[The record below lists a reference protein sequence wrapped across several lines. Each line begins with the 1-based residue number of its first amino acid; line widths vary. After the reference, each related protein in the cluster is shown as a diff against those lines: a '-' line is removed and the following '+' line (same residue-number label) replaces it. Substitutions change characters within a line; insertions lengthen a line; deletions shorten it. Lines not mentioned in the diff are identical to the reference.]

1 MSPAAFSLGRVGAMV
16 LRYTYLL
23 RSSWPRLLE
32 MIYWPAVQMM
42 TWGFLQTYLVQAQG
56 VAPNNVA
63 LAAGALIGG
72 VLLWDILLRGQQGF
86 SFSFLEE
93 MWSRNIPNL
102 LMSPLRPAEFV
113 VALMVMSLIR
123 LAVGVVP
130 VTLMAI
136 AFFGFN
142 LWALGVAFAAFF
154 VVLIFFAWSVGL
166 LVSGILL
173 RYGLGAENL
182 VWSLMFIIQPLGCVY
197 YPVAA
202 LPGWLQPICWVLPP
216 TYVFEG
222 LRGMLLDHVLRADLM
237 LTGLADRF
245 VAFRGSR
252 LRLCATARQRATGG
266 NLIANGGIEFP
277 ATRRV
282 NRHGERSASTG
293 AQMSRR
299 FHGRRCVP
307 VSHAE
312 RPGNERSVRES
323 LRS

>member
-1 MSPAAFSLGRVGAMV
+1 MSNPAAFSLGRVGAMV

-23 RSSWPRLLE
+23 RSSWPRLFE
-32 MIYWPAVQMM
+32 MIYWPAVQML
-42 TWGFLQTYLVQAQG
+42 TWGFLQTYLVRAQG
-56 VAPNNVA
+56 VAPNSTA
-63 LAAGALIGG
+63 LAAGALIGA

-93 MWSRNIPNL
+93 MWSRNIANL
-102 LMSPLRPAEFV
+102 LMSPLTTAEFV

-136 AFFGFN
+136 AIFGFN
-142 LWALGVAFAAFF
+142 LWALGIAFAAFF
-154 VVLIFFAWSVGL
+154 VVLIVFAWSVGL

-182 VWSLMFIIQPLGCVY
+182 AWSLMFIIQPLGCIF

-222 LRGMLLDHVLRADLM
+222 LRGVLIDHVPRTDLM
-237 LTGLADRF
+237 LTGLAIDSLLF
-245 VAFRGSR
+245 
-252 LRLCATARQRATGG
+252 
-266 NLIANGGIEFP
+266 
-277 ATRRV
+277 
-282 NRHGERSASTG
+282 TG
-293 AQMSRR
+293 AAFAFAWLLASARR
-299 FHGRRCVP
+299 AGTLLQTG
-307 VSHAE
+307 E
-312 RPGNERSVRES
+312 
-323 LRS
+323 

>member
-1 MSPAAFSLGRVGAMV
+1 MSNPAPYSLGRIGAMV

-23 RSSWPRLLE
+23 RSSWPRILE
-32 MIYWPAVQMM
+32 MVYWPAVQML
-42 TWGFLQTYLVQAQG
+42 TWGFLQTYLVQAHG
-56 VAPNNVA
+56 GAPGNSTA

-72 VLLWDILLRGQQGF
+72 LLLWDILLRGQQGF

-136 AFFGFN
+136 VFFGFN

-166 LVSGILL
+166 LVSGFLL

-182 VWSLMFIIQPLGCVY
+182 AWSLMFIIQPLGY
-197 YPVAA
+197 IFYPVAA
-202 LPGWLQPICWVLPP
+202 LPDWLQPICWILPP

-222 LRGMLLDHVLRADLM
+222 LRGVLNDHVLRTDLM
-237 LTGLADRF
+237 LMGLAIDALLFAGATF
-245 VAFRGSR
+245 VFAR
-252 LRLCATARQRATGG
+252 LLAA
-266 NLIANGGIEFP
+266 
-277 ATRRV
+277 
-282 NRHGERSASTG
+282 
-293 AQMSRR
+293 SRR
-299 FHGRRCVP
+299 AGTLLQTG
-307 VSHAE
+307 E
-312 RPGNERSVRES
+312 
-323 LRS
+323 

>member
-1 MSPAAFSLGRVGAMV
+1 MSNPAAFSLGRVSAMV

-23 RSSWPRLLE
+23 RSSWPRILE
-32 MIYWPAVQMM
+32 MIYWPAVQML
-42 TWGFLQTYLVQAQG
+42 TWGFLQTYLVQTQG
-56 VAPNNVA
+56 VAQPGNSA
-63 LAAGALIGG
+63 AIAAGALIGG

-113 VALMVMSLIR
+113 VALTVMSLIR

-142 LWALGVAFAAFF
+142 LWALGIAFAAFF
-154 VVLIFFAWSVGL
+154 IVLIFFAWSVGL

-202 LPGWLQPICWVLPP
+202 LPSWLQPICWALPP

-222 LRGMLLDHVLRADLM
+222 LRLVLIDHVLRADLM
-237 LTGLADRF
+237 LTGLAIDSLLF
-245 VAFRGSR
+245 VGAAFGFAR
-252 LRLCATARQRATGG
+252 LLASARRAGTLLQTG
-266 NLIANGGIEFP
+266 E
-277 ATRRV
+277 
-282 NRHGERSASTG
+282 
-293 AQMSRR
+293 
-299 FHGRRCVP
+299 
-307 VSHAE
+307 
-312 RPGNERSVRES
+312 
-323 LRS
+323 

>member
-1 MSPAAFSLGRVGAMV
+1 MNSPAAFSLGRVGAMV
-16 LRYTYLL
+16 LRYIYLL
-23 RSSWPRLLE
+23 RSSWPRILE
-32 MIYWPAVQMM
+32 MIYWPAVQML
-42 TWGFLQTYLVQAQG
+42 TWGFLQTYLVRSQG
-56 VAPNNVA
+56 VALPANEAA

-93 MWSRNIPNL
+93 MWARNIPNL

-113 VALMVMSLIR
+113 VALMVMSFIR
-123 LAVGVVP
+123 LTVGVVP

-173 RYGLGAENL
+173 RYGLGAEGL

-202 LPGWLQPICWVLPP
+202 LPSWLRPICWVLPP

-222 LRGMLLDHVLRADLM
+222 LRGVLLDHVLRLDLM
-237 LTGLADRF
+237 LAGLAIDALLF
-245 VAFRGSR
+245 AAATFAFAR
-252 LRLCATARQRATGG
+252 LLAGARRAGTLLQTG
-266 NLIANGGIEFP
+266 E
-277 ATRRV
+277 
-282 NRHGERSASTG
+282 
-293 AQMSRR
+293 
-299 FHGRRCVP
+299 
-307 VSHAE
+307 
-312 RPGNERSVRES
+312 
-323 LRS
+323 

>member
-1 MSPAAFSLGRVGAMV
+1 MSNPDAFSLGRIGAMV

-23 RSSWPRLLE
+23 RSSWPRILE
-32 MIYWPAVQMM
+32 MIYWPAVQML

-56 VAPNNVA
+56 VAPNSA
-63 LAAGALIGG
+63 SAAIAAGALIGG

-202 LPGWLQPICWVLPP
+202 LPGWLQPVCWALPP

-222 LRGMLLDHVLRADLM
+222 LRGVVIDHVLRADLM
-237 LTGLADRF
+237 LTGLAIDSLLF
-245 VAFRGSR
+245 AGAAFAFAR
-252 LRLCATARQRATGG
+252 LLAGARRAGTLLQTG
-266 NLIANGGIEFP
+266 E
-277 ATRRV
+277 
-282 NRHGERSASTG
+282 
-293 AQMSRR
+293 
-299 FHGRRCVP
+299 
-307 VSHAE
+307 
-312 RPGNERSVRES
+312 
-323 LRS
+323 

>member
-1 MSPAAFSLGRVGAMV
+1 MSNPAAFSLGRVGAMV

-32 MIYWPAVQMM
+32 MIYWPAVQML

-56 VAPNNVA
+56 GAPNSA
-63 LAAGALIGG
+63 AIAAGALIGG

-142 LWALGVAFAAFF
+142 LWALDVAFGAFF

-202 LPGWLQPICWVLPP
+202 LPGWL
-216 TYVFEG
+216 
-222 LRGMLLDHVLRADLM
+222 
-237 LTGLADRF
+237 
-245 VAFRGSR
+245 
-252 LRLCATARQRATGG
+252 
-266 NLIANGGIEFP
+266 
-277 ATRRV
+277 
-282 NRHGERSASTG
+282 
-293 AQMSRR
+293 
-299 FHGRRCVP
+299 HGRIGRRRCKCSSADP
-307 VSHAE
+307 TCHATCLGGWTTRSGHARSTLVQASIAFMGRTSQIQSE
-312 RPGNERSVRES
+312 PPCRPAAFG
-323 LRS
+323 